1 MDVNKILNSDLLDI
15 IFDGKNKE
23 YGAYELRKGYSN
35 RLIKA
40 LIFTGSLLL
49 LIFVGTVLA
58 NVIENNNSSEKID
71 VSRWYHISGQTSSKE
86 IGSIYFCIK
95 KLKFILLDSNNLRT
109 KQNKQF
115 IL

>member
-1 MDVNKILNSDLLDI
+1 MDINKILNSDLLDI

-23 YGAYELRKGYSN
+23 YGAYELRKGYNN

-58 NVIENNNSSEKID
+58 NVIENNNSA
-71 VSRWYHISGQTSSKE
+71 E
-86 IGSIYFCIK
+86 IG
-95 KLKFILLDSNNLRT
+95 RAHV
-109 KQNKQF
+109 
-115 IL
+115 